1 MDLSNASPK
10 GPDWAHGCPGC
21 TYGVVLPPAPI
32 PLLPLHEQRAT
43 EAAEGLLIFC
53 DCRAGFMYR
62 QYLRKVYARIGMESR
77 KNLRDIVMAAN
88 VPTIHLDT
96 EPA

>member
-1 MDLSNASPK
+1 MDISSVSLK
-10 GPDWAHGCPGC
+10 GPDWAHGCEGC
-21 TYGVVLPPAPI
+21 TFGVVLPPAPI
-32 PLLPLHEQRAT
+32 PVLPLHEQRAT

-53 DCRAGFMYR
+53 ECRAGFMYR

-88 VPTIHLDT
+88 VPTIHMAG